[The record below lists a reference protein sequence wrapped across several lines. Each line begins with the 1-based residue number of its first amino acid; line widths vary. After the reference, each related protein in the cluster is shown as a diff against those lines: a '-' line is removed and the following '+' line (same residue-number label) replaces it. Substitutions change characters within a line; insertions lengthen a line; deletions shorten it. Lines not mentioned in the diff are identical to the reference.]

1 MKCKKIKTMAEKLEE
16 KSIVR
21 PDAIASL
28 FRVKALIAGDIPGKI
43 SKAVYD
49 AQQAQSV
56 GDLNSLEENLTDIE
70 DLLYSAER
78 QVRSV
83 RHKILVKKID
93 MLPKPAG
100 CDTYEEE

>member
-1 MKCKKIKTMAEKLEE
+1 MESKKIKTMAEKLEE

-21 PDAIASL
+21 PEAIALL
-28 FRVKALIAGDIPGKI
+28 FRAKTLIAGDIHGKI

-83 RHKILVKKID
+83 RHKVLVRKID
-93 MLPKPAG
+93 MLPRPEAS
-100 CDTYEEE
+100 DE

>member
-1 MKCKKIKTMAEKLEE
+1 MKNPKTMAEKYAEN
-16 KSIVR
+16 SVVR

-28 FRVKALIAGDIPGKI
+28 FRAKALIAGDIHGKI

-78 QVRSV
+78 QVRSA
-83 RHKILVKKID
+83 RHKVLVRKID
-93 MLPKPAG
+93 MLPRPGAS
-100 CDTYEEE
+100 DE

>member
-1 MKCKKIKTMAEKLEE
+1 MGSKQIKTMAEKYAEN
-16 KSIVR
+16 SVVR

-28 FRVKALIAGDIPGKI
+28 FRAKALIVGDIHGKI

-56 GDLNSLEENLTDIE
+56 GDLDSLEENLTDIE
-70 DLLYSAER
+70 DMLYSAER

-83 RHKILVKKID
+83 RHKVLVRKID

>member
-1 MKCKKIKTMAEKLEE
+1 M
-16 KSIVR
+16 
-21 PDAIASL
+21 
-28 FRVKALIAGDIPGKI
+28 
-43 SKAVYD
+43 
-49 AQQAQSV
+49 